1 MSFSSARSRGGTP
14 LGAGRSQDVPPNPAA
29 LIASMRAFGYSL
41 PGALADLI
49 DNSITAGAST
59 VELRTEWAGGRP
71 WISIED
77 DGHGMSEDTLVE
89 AMRLGSR
96 SPRDERSST
105 DLGRFGLGLKTA
117 AFSQALS
124 LTVATHAENGA
135 LAVRRWDLEHVTAQ
149 NRWSLLMDA
158 DVAAQPVID
167 AFAATAKGTLVLLQ
181 QLDRLSGDADVED
194 VGAADHFLKHAD
206 GVVAHLAMVFHRFIT
221 EDGLRI
227 IVNGTPI
234 AAWDPFLT
242 GARGGSRLPE
252 ETLTLNG
259 RNIPVSPHVLPHVSH
274 LTADQ
279 RSAGA
284 GPRGWNQQQGFYV
297 YRARRL
303 LVAGDWLGLPMQPE
317 EHHKLARI
325 AIDLDNSM
333 DLEWQIDVRKA
344 TARIPRELSHELG
357 RIAGATRRRAREAY
371 SYRGKALA
379 RSGAGQHGFV
389 WSPRIRNDAISYSI
403 DRAHPVVY
411 RARHEPDRAAV
422 DALLRLVEETVPVAA
437 IVLDSSER
445 PDGARAPFT
454 GRESEVQAI
463 LRDTYAAMVAAGAQP
478 NDTLAM
484 LARSEPFSDHPHLIE
499 VLKEENA
506 Q

>member
-1 MSFSSARSRGGTP
+1 MSPSRPGGPKHAPQT
-14 LGAGRSQDVPPNPAA
+14 GARSQDVPPNPAA

-41 PGALADLI
+41 PSAIADLV
-49 DNSITAGAST
+49 DNSITAGAS
-59 VELRTEWAGGRP
+59 VIHVRTQWAGDES

-77 DGHGMSEDTLVE
+77 DGAGMVNDVLVE

-96 SPRDERSST
+96 SPREERAPN

-124 LTVATHAENGA
+124 LTVATRREESE
-135 LAVRRWDLEHVTAQ
+135 LAARRWDLEHVIREGA
-149 NRWSLLMDA
+149 WSLLMDA
-158 DVAAQPVID
+158 EGSAQPLID
-167 AFAATAKGTLVLLQ
+167 KFAATPHGTLVLLQ
-181 QLDRLSGDADVED
+181 GLDRLAGDTDLED
-194 VGAADHFLKHAD
+194 HEAADHFLSHAD

-221 EDGLRI
+221 EGGLRI
-227 IVNGTPI
+227 LVNGSPI

-242 GARGGSRLPE
+242 GARGGSRLAE
-252 ETLTLNG
+252 ETLTLDG
-259 RNIPVSPHVLPHVSH
+259 GSILVRPHVLPHASH
-274 LTADQ
+274 LTPDEH
-279 RSAGA
+279 SAGA

-371 SYRGKALA
+371 SYRGKTLA
-379 RSGAGQHGFV
+379 RSSADQDGFV
-389 WSPRIRNDAISYSI
+389 WSTRIKNDAVSYRI
-403 DRAHPVVY
+403 DRAHPVVS
-411 RARHEPDRAAV
+411 RARDEPDRAAV

-454 GRESEVQAI
+454 GHESEVDAI
-463 LRDTYAAMVAAGAQP
+463 LHDTYGSMIAAGARP

-499 VLKEENA
+499 ALREEIA
-506 Q
+506 A

>member
-1 MSFSSARSRGGTP
+1 
-14 LGAGRSQDVPPNPAA
+14 
-29 LIASMRAFGYSL
+29 MRAFGYSL
-41 PGALADLI
+41 PAAIADLI

-59 VELRTEWAGGRP
+59 IHVRTEWAGEGS
-71 WISIED
+71 WISVED
-77 DGHGMSEDTLVE
+77 DGRGMSEDVLVE

-96 SPRDERSST
+96 SPREERSPD

-124 LTVATHAENGA
+124 LTVATHHDGG
-135 LAVRRWDLEHVTAQ
+135 LAVRRWDLEYVTAQ

-158 DVAAQPVID
+158 DSTAQPIVD
-167 AFAATAKGTLVLLQ
+167 AFAANAIGTLVLLQ
-181 QLDRLSGDADVED
+181 NLDRLSGDTDADD
-194 VGAADHFLKHAD
+194 HDAADNFLRHAD
-206 GVVAHLAMVFHRFIT
+206 GVIAHLAMVFHRFIS

-227 IVNGTPI
+227 LVNGAPV

-242 GARGGSRLPE
+242 GTLGGSRLAD
-252 ETLTLNG
+252 ETLPLNG
-259 RNIPVSPHVLPHVSH
+259 RSILVRPHVLPHASH

-279 RSAGA
+279 HSAGA
-284 GPRGWNQQQGFYV
+284 GPRGWNQQQGFYI

-344 TARIPRELSHELG
+344 TARIPRELRHELT

-371 SYRGKALA
+371 SYRGKTLA
-379 RSGAGQHGFV
+379 RSGADQHGFV
-389 WSPRIRNDAISYSI
+389 WSPRIKNDAVSYRI
-403 DRAHPVVY
+403 DRAHPVVS
-411 RARHEPDRAAV
+411 RARDEPGRATV

-437 IVLDSSER
+437 IVLDASER
-445 PDGARAPFT
+445 PHGSRAPFT
-454 GRESEVQAI
+454 GHESEVETI
-463 LRDTYAAMVAAGAQP
+463 LHDTYGAMIAAGALP
-478 NDTLAM
+478 KDTLAT
-484 LARSEPFSDHPHLIE
+484 LARSEPFSDYPHLIE
-499 VLKEENA
+499 ALREEVA
-506 Q
+506 A